1 MYPERHGGAGA
12 GCSAI
17 PVFAN
22 WSWDMPDYEEMPL
35 PQRGDEDF
43 PLWLVP
49 ARNNIQRQL
58 LRVQRMLGQ
67 PSKDRNGAPPRLP
80 PRDSQPWILLW
91 LLGVGFSL
99 WRAVF
104 QAGHALERDR
114 NFEDGRIL
122 LDAIIRNNAAVYQTE
137 LNSWSLGYYLGNARF
152 RLVEIRK
159 YFVTNDRTRELDALL
174 SKLDPS
180 TEGTT
185 SDAPTEWANC
195 FHAMR
200 IALDLLEEQ
209 L

>member
-1 MYPERHGGAGA
+1 MVE
-12 GCSAI
+12 
-17 PVFAN
+17 
-22 WSWDMPDYEEMPL
+22 YEEMPI

-43 PLWLVP
+43 PGWLVP

-58 LRVQRMLGQ
+58 LRIQRLLGQ
-67 PSKDRNGAPPRLP
+67 PSPDRNAPPRLP
-80 PRDSQPWILLW
+80 PRDSVPWILLW

-104 QAGHALERDR
+104 QAWNALERDR

-122 LDAIIRNNAAVYQTE
+122 LDSIIRNNAAVYQTE

-159 YFVTNDRTRELDALL
+159 YFATSERTRELDALL
-174 SKLDPS
+174 AKLDPS
-180 TEGTT
+180 SEGTT
-185 SDAPTEWANC
+185 GDAPTEWVNC

-200 IALDLLEEQ
+200 IMLDLIESPSAPTSPLF
-209 L
+209 

>member
-67 PSKDRNGAPPRLP
+67 PSKDRRLIP
-80 PRDSQPWILLW
+80 LTQVALH
-91 LLGVGFSL
+91 V
-99 WRAVF
+99 VF
-104 QAGHALERDR
+104 
-114 NFEDGRIL
+114 
-122 LDAIIRNNAAVYQTE
+122 
-137 LNSWSLGYYLGNARF
+137 
-152 RLVEIRK
+152 
-159 YFVTNDRTRELDALL
+159 
-174 SKLDPS
+174 
-180 TEGTT
+180 
-185 SDAPTEWANC
+185 
-195 FHAMR
+195 
-200 IALDLLEEQ
+200 
-209 L
+209 